1 MSELFAIKYE
11 EHSKRFVVTGEMTL
25 ESAKLALVESKGVFD
40 AVNDI
45 EIDLQHVTQADS
57 AGLALLVDWMRA
69 AKKAKKSIA
78 FKHLPEQMNAIA
90 KASGLD
96 ELLPL
101 K

>member
-25 ESAKLALVESKGVFD
+25 ESAKLALVKSKGVFD

>member
-25 ESAKLALVESKGVFD
+25 ESAKIALTESKGVFD

-78 FKHLPEQMNAIA
+78 FKHLPQQMDAIA

>member
-25 ESAKLALVESKGVFD
+25 ESAKIALIESKGVFD

>member
-11 EHSKRFVVTGEMTL
+11 EHSKSFIVTGEMTL
-25 ESAKLALVESKGVFD
+25 ESAKIALIESKGVFD

>member
-25 ESAKLALVESKGVFD
+25 ESAKIALIESKGVFD

-78 FKHLPEQMNAIA
+78 FKHLPEQMDAIA
-90 KASGLD
+90 KASDLD

>member
-25 ESAKLALVESKGVFD
+25 ESAKIALIESKGVFD

-69 AKKAKKSIA
+69 AKKARKSIA
-78 FKHLPEQMNAIA
+78 FKHLPEQMDAIA

>member
-25 ESAKLALVESKGVFD
+25 ESAKIALIESKGVFD

-78 FKHLPEQMNAIA
+78 FKHLPEQMDAIA

>member
-25 ESAKLALVESKGVFD
+25 ESAKIALIESKGVFD

-96 ELLPL
+96 DLLPL

>member
-25 ESAKLALVESKGVFD
+25 ESAKLALVGSKGVFD

-57 AGLALLVDWMRA
+57 AGLALLVDWMRT
-69 AKKAKKSIA
+69 AKNAKKSIA

>member
-25 ESAKLALVESKGVFD
+25 ESAKIALTESKGVFD

-78 FKHLPEQMNAIA
+78 FKHLPEQMDAIA

>member
-25 ESAKLALVESKGVFD
+25 ESAKIALIESKGVFD

-78 FKHLPEQMNAIA
+78 FKHLPEQMNSIA

>member
-25 ESAKLALVESKGVFD
+25 ESAKIALTESKGVFD

-69 AKKAKKSIA
+69 AKKARKSIA
-78 FKHLPEQMNAIA
+78 FKHLPEQMDAIA

>member
-25 ESAKLALVESKGVFD
+25 ESAKIALIESKGVFD

-78 FKHLPEQMNAIA
+78 FKHLPGQMNAIA
-90 KASGLD
+90 KAFGLGD
-96 ELLPL
+96 LLLL

>member
-1 MSELFAIKYE
+1 MSEMFAIKYDD
-11 EHSKRFVVTGEMTL
+11 HSKAFMVSGEMTL

-57 AGLALLVDWMRA
+57 AGLALLLDWMRTA
-69 AKKAKKSIA
+69 QKAKKPIS

>member
-57 AGLALLVDWMRA
+57 AGLALLVDWMRV